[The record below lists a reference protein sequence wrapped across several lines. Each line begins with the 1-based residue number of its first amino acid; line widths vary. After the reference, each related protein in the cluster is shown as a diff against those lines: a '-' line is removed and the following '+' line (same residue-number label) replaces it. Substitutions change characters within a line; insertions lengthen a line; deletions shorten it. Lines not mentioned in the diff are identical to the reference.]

1 MKKKRNI
8 LYIMALVIVI
18 VIAVVVSQGNQSK
31 AETSFLE
38 KYGLQNLDTQQIVYK
53 LDSSI
58 DESSAMSA
66 SITGKQL
73 VLSDEETTLKLDL
86 PEDSFYLSF
95 APYIESTHPCA
106 IHSLSSCRGE
116 LVDKTMHATI
126 TDSNGKVLVDSDLTT
141 MANGF
146 IGIWLPRDIDA
157 TLQVEYEGKTA
168 QAAISTFAESNTCLT
183 TDLKLN

>member
-1 MKKKRNI
+1 MKKNRNI

-31 AETSFLE
+31 AEASFLE

-66 SITGKQL
+66 SITGEQL

-95 APYIESTHPCA
+95 APYVESTHPCA

-168 QAAISTFAESNTCLT
+168 QAAISTFVESNTCLT